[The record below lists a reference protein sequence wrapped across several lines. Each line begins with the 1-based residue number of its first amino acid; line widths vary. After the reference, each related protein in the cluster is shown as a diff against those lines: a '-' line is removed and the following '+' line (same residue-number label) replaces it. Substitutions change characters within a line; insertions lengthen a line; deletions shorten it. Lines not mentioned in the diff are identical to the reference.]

1 MTRPPRFSLLR
12 SAPSRLLLHYLRG
25 VLSQHVELVSDDPA
39 GIRPGVGFQSPL
51 LHQVRQ
57 RRRVP
62 VAHRANPDAFGGHV
76 WADGCPRAE
85 RPARVG
91 LFFVHRLYPPQELPR
106 KALSTQIIRHVEP
119 PLYLARPPRPSVSS
133 PPRSKGRNSG
143 RSGFDHD
150 GSSPAR
156 PRP

>member
-76 WADGCPRAE
+76 RADGCPRAE
-85 RPARVG
+85 RPAWIV
-91 LFFVHRLYPPQELPR
+91 LLVHRLYPPQELPR
-106 KALSTQIIRHVEP
+106 KALSSQIIPHVEP
-119 PLYLARPPRPSVSS
+119 PPGLLARLPRPSVSS
-133 PPRSKGRNSG
+133 P
-143 RSGFDHD
+143 
-150 GSSPAR
+150 
-156 PRP
+156 